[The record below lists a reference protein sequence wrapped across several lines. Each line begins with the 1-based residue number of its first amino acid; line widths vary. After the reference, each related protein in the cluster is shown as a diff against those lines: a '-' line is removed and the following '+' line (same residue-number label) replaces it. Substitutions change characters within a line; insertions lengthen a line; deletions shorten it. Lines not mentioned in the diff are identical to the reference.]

1 MNEQRGSI
9 RKHTIGRELAHL
21 SAGLSHAAHEIEPA
35 DGKAGNRPEQDAAER
50 MKDGT
55 VHLTLLAADVSAH
68 AARAAYLRGKTAREN
83 ILQAKNLPAAKNGI
97 KEIPPRVPGTAAPRS
112 AGNGVE
118 IPAPAQRKDRIR
130 RQLFAQRA
138 ATKQAEKETLYKGA
152 GAAQHDLP
160 PRLRHW
166 QQTGKRRLFMQHAA
180 RQRMTGRAS
189 KAGTMRSA
197 VLPRLPSP
205 RPHSFSIVRTR
216 LQTGISHALGQLAA
230 ALAQTA
236 SAAVRSLLTMIGA
249 GGIVL
254 LLVTVAGAAAA
265 IIGSPMGILFADE
278 TGDPNAIPIASI
290 VQEVNAGF
298 AQAINDIV
306 AAYPEC
312 DEVDIQYRYEA
323 GRTWQSYWP
332 EVLAVFAVQ
341 TNLGEDGNV
350 VVIDAA
356 NAQRIQNT
364 FWEMHEITAEV
375 ETVEIESDEDEAEE
389 TGETDESG
397 GGKNAAPAPQYRYIL
412 HISVSG
418 KTADEMADSHH
429 FTADQRDI
437 LHQLLSDEMRPMLLA
452 LCGGAAGGILPG
464 GGTAAGSLQWP
475 LPGYTT
481 ISCGFGEPDAI
492 HGQPHKGIDIPA
504 PEGTPILAAHDGTV
518 LVSGWNDS
526 YGNQVLLDS
535 GAGLSTR
542 YAHMTET
549 AVNAG
554 ETVTAGQ
561 VIGYVGSTGDSS
573 GSHLHFEILTN
584 QNQINVM
591 NCLFTFSAQ
600 VPLYPLSAQRQSTQ
614 R

>member
-1 MNEQRGSI
+1 MNEQQESI
-9 RKHTIGRELAHL
+9 RKHTIGRELPHL

-35 DGKAGNRPEQDAAER
+35 GGKAGNRPEQDAAER

-55 VHLTLLAADVSAH
+55 VHSTLLAADISAH
-68 AARAAYLRGKTAREN
+68 TARAAYLRGKTAREN

-97 KEIPPRVPGTAAPRS
+97 KEIPPPVPGTAAPRS

-138 ATKQAEKETLYKGA
+138 AAKQAEKEALYKGA

-180 RQRMTGRAS
+180 RQKLGGQAATSGIP
-189 KAGTMRSA
+189 K
-197 VLPRLPSP
+197 PRLPSP
-205 RPHSFSIVRTR
+205 CPRSISAMRPQPQKAVGR
-216 LQTGISHALGQLAA
+216 ALGRLAA
-230 ALAQTA
+230 ALAKTA
-236 SAAVRSLLTMIGA
+236 RAAVRSMTAFIGIS
-249 GGIVL
+249 GIVL

-290 VQEVNAGF
+290 VQDVNADF

-306 AAYPEC
+306 AAHPEC
-312 DEVDIQYRYEA
+312 DEVDIQYHYEA

-341 TNLGEDGNV
+341 ANLGEDGNV
-350 VVIDAA
+350 IVIDTA

-364 FWEMHEITAEV
+364 FWEMHEITSEV
-375 ETVEIESDEDEAEE
+375 EAVEIEPEEPAEDETEE
-389 TGETDESG
+389 NGETDETEG
-397 GGKNAAPAPQYRYIL
+397 GEEAAPGPRYWYIL
-412 HISVSG
+412 HISVNG
-418 KTADEMADSHH
+418 KTTDEMADNHL

-452 LCGGAAGGILPG
+452 LCGGAPGGILPG
-464 GGTAAGSLQWP
+464 GGAAAGSLQWP

-492 HGQPHKGIDIPA
+492 SGQPHKGIDIPA

-518 LVSGWNDS
+518 LISGWNDS

-542 YAHMTET
+542 YAHMVST
-549 AVNAG
+549 AVSAG
-554 ETVTAGQ
+554 ETVTTGQ
-561 VIGYVGSTGDSS
+561 VIGYVGSTGESTGD
-573 GSHLHFEILTN
+573 HLHFEVVIDGQRVNGVQHIAKLP
-584 QNQINVM
+584 NV
-591 NCLFTFSAQ
+591 A
-600 VPLYPLSAQRQSTQ
+600 
-614 R
+614 

>member
-1 MNEQRGSI
+1 MNEQRESI
-9 RKHTIGRELAHL
+9 RKHTIGRGLAHL
-21 SAGLSHAAHEIEPA
+21 SAGIECAAREAEPTGNKA
-35 DGKAGNRPEQDAAER
+35 DNRPEQDAAEH

-55 VHLTLLAADVSAH
+55 VHSTLLAADISAH
-68 AARAAYLRGKTAREN
+68 TARAAYLRGKIAREN

-97 KEIPPRVPGTAAPRS
+97 KEIPPPVPGTAAPHS

-118 IPAPAQRKDRIR
+118 IPAPAQRKGRIR

-138 ATKQAEKETLYKGA
+138 ATKQAEKEALYKGA

-180 RQRMTGRAS
+180 RQKLGGQAATSGIP
-189 KAGTMRSA
+189 K
-197 VLPRLPSP
+197 PRLPSP
-205 RPHSFSIVRTR
+205 CPRSFSIVRTR

-230 ALAQTA
+230 ALARTA

-249 GGIVL
+249 GGLVL
-254 LLVTVAGAAAA
+254 LLVMVTGAAAA
-265 IIGSPMGILFADE
+265 IIGSPMGILFAGE
-278 TGDPNAIPIASI
+278 TGDPNAVPIADI
-290 VQEVNAGF
+290 VSETNAAFG
-298 AQAINDIV
+298 QAINGIV
-306 AAYPEC
+306 AAHPKC
-312 DEVDIQYRYEA
+312 DEVDLQYRYEA

-341 TNLGEDGNV
+341 ANLGDDGNV
-350 VVIDAA
+350 VVIDEA

-364 FWEMHEITAEV
+364 FWEMHEIAAEV

-389 TGETDESG
+389 NDETDESG
-397 GGKNAAPAPQYRYIL
+397 NGKNAAPGPRYWYIL
-412 HISVSG
+412 HISVNG
-418 KTADEMADSHH
+418 KTTDEMADNHL

-452 LCGGAAGGILPG
+452 LCGVAPGGILPG
-464 GGTAAGSLQWP
+464 GGAAAGPLQWP

-492 HGQPHKGIDIPA
+492 SGQPHKGIDIPA
-504 PEGTPILAAHDGTV
+504 PEGTPILAAHNGTV
-518 LVSGWNDS
+518 LISGWNDS

-542 YAHMTET
+542 YAHMAET
-549 AVNAG
+549 IVSAG
-554 ETVTAGQ
+554 ETVTTGQ
-561 VIGYVGSTGDSS
+561 VIGYVGSTGDST
-573 GSHLHFEILTN
+573 GNHLHFEVVIDGQRVNGVQHIAKLP
-584 QNQINVM
+584 NV
-591 NCLFTFSAQ
+591 A
-600 VPLYPLSAQRQSTQ
+600 
-614 R
+614 